1 MLLRHLPPESATKTA
16 LRESMTPEEAD
27 ALPSSD
33 GHGPWSTAELLLAAV
48 VDALG
53 VLAWQQSQIHGG
65 SKNPP
70 PEPLRRPGTTPRKS
84 TTAISPAARAYLQ
97 RLRDTRGQDP
107 TP

>member
-1 MLLRHLPPESATKTA
+1 
-16 LRESMTPEEAD
+16 MTPAEAD

-70 PEPLRRPGTTPRKS
+70 PEPLRRPGVAPRT
-84 TTAISPAARAYLQ
+84 TTAISPAARDYLQ
-97 RLRDTRGQDP
+97 RLRNSRGQDP